1 MMVSTEP
8 TVKQRARSQQQFLL
22 THSRKTSRYV
32 EMCKLRASEATGSSV
47 RQLRDV
53 SVLLQRWLQSLQAET
68 TEGWFLQVSSVNE
81 PKSKSKWRVRFSDQ
95 CPDSSW
101 QIHFGKM
108 LLKVLKWL
116 QRTVQNPPNSSFS
129 VINVTEKQQI
139 LTFKGRNQQVLLQ
152 QWLRTKLVFC
162 H

>member
-8 TVKQRARSQQQFLL
+8 TVKQRARSQQQLLL
-22 THSRKTSRYV
+22 THSRKSFVVLKCANSERPKQLGRQSDSS
-32 EMCKLRASEATGSSV
+32 EM
-47 RQLRDV
+47 

-108 LLKVLKWL
+108 LLEVLKWL

-152 QWLRTKLVFC
+152 QWLRTKIVFC